1 MNGEWLRALL
11 GTSAAALIAMSFGL
25 SSLAVAVYLIL
36 VHRVARELRGSPR
49 PRLRVPLLVFV
60 YLTSPIW
67 SAAFLHYLEGSS
79 LLLSNDAD
87 GSLGVAALL
96 SFFHNRFLA
105 ASAMFGASA
114 AAIWALIDERCS
126 PTARLLAL
134 APQQILLI
142 ITSVTALS
150 AVGAHE
156 YADLVPRPAIFILCD
171 QYPRIMAAVIHSLS
185 IAGRLRLRI
194 A

>member
-1 MNGEWLRALL
+1 
-11 GTSAAALIAMSFGL
+11 IF
-25 SSLAVAVYLIL
+25 
-36 VHRVARELRGSPR
+36 
-49 PRLRVPLLVFV
+49 
-60 YLTSPIW
+60 LTSPIW
-67 SAAFLHYLEGSS
+67 SGAFLHYLEGSS
-79 LLLSNDAD
+79 LLLTNDAD
-87 GSLGVAALL
+87 GSMGVAALL

-105 ASAMFGASA
+105 ASFMFGASA
-114 AAIWALIDERCS
+114 AAIWALTDERCS

-142 ITSVTALS
+142 VTAASALL

-156 YADLVPRPAIFILCD
+156 YADQVPRPAIFILCD

>member
-105 ASAMFGASA
+105 ASALFGASGGRDLGTDRRALLADRPAAGAGA
-114 AAIWALIDERCS
+114 AADIADHHLGHCTLGGR
-126 PTARLLAL
+126 
-134 APQQILLI
+134 
-142 ITSVTALS
+142 
-150 AVGAHE
+150 GA
-156 YADLVPRPAIFILCD
+156 
-171 QYPRIMAAVIHSLS
+171 
-185 IAGRLRLRI
+185 
-194 A
+194 